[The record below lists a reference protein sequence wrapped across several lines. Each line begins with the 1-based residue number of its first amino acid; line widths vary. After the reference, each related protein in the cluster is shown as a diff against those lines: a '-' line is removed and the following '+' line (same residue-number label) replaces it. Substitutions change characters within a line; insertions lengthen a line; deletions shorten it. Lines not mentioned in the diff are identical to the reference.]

1 MSISRVFPSAQF
13 FHPTEGEPLRSVIA
27 ESQEAVIVAW
37 YLMPGQEIAAHV
49 HPQGQDTWTILSGSG
64 SYYLDAKT
72 RQRITVGD
80 IVIAP
85 VRSLHGVLNDGD
97 EPLVFISVVAPGNAG
112 YELAIL
118 DKQESGTAFQDLAVE
133 EK

>member
-13 FHPTEGEPLRSVIA
+13 FHPKEGEPLRSVIA

-64 SYYLDAKT
+64 SYYLDAKA

-118 DKQESGTAFQDLAVE
+118 DKQESGTAFPDLAVE

>member
-1 MSISRVFPSAQF
+1 
-13 FHPTEGEPLRSVIA
+13 VIA